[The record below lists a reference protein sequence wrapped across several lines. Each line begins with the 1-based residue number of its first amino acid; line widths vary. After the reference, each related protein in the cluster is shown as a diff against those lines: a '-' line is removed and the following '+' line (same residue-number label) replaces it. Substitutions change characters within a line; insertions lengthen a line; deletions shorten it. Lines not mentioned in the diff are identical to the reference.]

1 MSTKYMLRRKAFS
14 LMHTNF
20 HVYDDKEQ
28 VVLYCRLKAFKLRE
42 DIRIYTS
49 EEMLEEVLTIKAR
62 SVLDFGATYDVFD
75 PKTQEQVGALRRRA
89 LKSMLRDEWAILGP
103 DDREV
108 GTIQEDSM
116 GLAITR
122 RILGIVSNL
131 LTQLVPQRF
140 NGSLDGRPVVE
151 YRRHMNPFILKM
163 DLDFSSDVS
172 NLLDRR
178 LGFAAGLLLSAI
190 EGRQD

>member
-1 MSTKYMLRRKAFS
+1 MSTVYTLRRKVFS

-28 VVLYCRLKAFKLRE
+28 VVLYCRMKAFRLRE
-42 DIRIYTS
+42 DIRLYTS
-49 EEMLEEVLTIKAR
+49 EAMTDEVLTIKAR
-62 SVLDFGATYDVFD
+62 SILDFGATYDVFD
-75 PKTQEQVGALRRRA
+75 PNTQESVGALRRRA
-89 LKSMLRDEWAILGP
+89 LKSMLRDEWSILGP
-103 DDREV
+103 GDREV

-116 GLAITR
+116 GLAMTR
-122 RILGIVSNL
+122 RGLSLVSPL
-131 LTQLVPQRF
+131 LAQLVPQRF
-140 NGSLDGRPVVE
+140 SGTLDGRPVVDF
-151 YRRHMNPFILKM
+151 RRHMNPFVLKM
-163 DLDFSSDVS
+163 DLDFSPDTG

>member
-1 MSTKYMLRRKAFS
+1 MSTTYMLRRKAFS

-20 HVYDDKEQ
+20 HVYDDQEQ
-28 VVLYCRLKAFKLRE
+28 VVLYCRMKAFKLRE
-42 DIRIYTS
+42 DIRIFTS
-49 EEMLEEVLTIKAR
+49 EEMQEEVLTIKAR
-62 SVLDFGATYDVFD
+62 SILDFGATYDVFD
-75 PKTQEQVGALRRRA
+75 PKTQENVGALRRRA
-89 LKSMLRDEWAILGP
+89 LKSMLRDEWAILAPG
-103 DDREV
+103 DREV
-108 GTIQEDSM
+108 GTLQEDSM

-122 RILGIVSNL
+122 RAISMISPL

-140 NGSLDGRPVVE
+140 SGTLDGKPVVE

-163 DLDFSSDVS
+163 DLDFSPDTG